1 MANAPRDPR
10 RVAFAA
16 LVTACVVVAVG
27 YTAWAGHRSR
37 SGGRPRPGGGEP
49 ITAEEAG
56 AGRALIS
63 RSGAKVMFVDGQ
75 QAQVALVPGEAPNGP
90 RTIVPM
96 RCRRLHFAA
105 ARGLCMAEHPGFM
118 PTYHLYVFG
127 PDFQILWTTPLGGLP
142 TRARVSPNGR
152 YGATTVFLSGHSY
165 AAGSFSTETVL
176 LDLATG
182 AKLGNLEEFTVSL
195 NGRPFKARDFN
206 FWGVTF
212 AADDKRFYTT
222 LGTGGQTYLVEGDI
236 AARHMRVLR
245 SNVECPSLSP
255 DGTRLAFKKR
265 VGGGL
270 RGPVWQFHVL
280 DLATM
285 AETPL
290 AETRSVDDQVEWL
303 DDHEVLYQIL
313 PDLWTVPA
321 DGSGEPRWFMRWALS
336 PAVIRTAITPP
347 QTAIRTPSLPSTD
360 VGVTMS
366 ATPNPV
372 HVGQALTYTVTV
384 SNRGPAAASDFAI
397 DVRLPLTV
405 RFGTLGQGS
414 PPNTPHG
421 CSVQGGQVRCTV
433 ARLPSTELWSVEFT
447 VIPNAPGVVRSRVT
461 VHGAQPDPAPG
472 NDSTTVETG
481 VIAPESASH

>member
-1 MANAPRDPR
+1 MAHAPRLDPR
-10 RVAFAA
+10 RMAFIA
-16 LVTACVVVAVG
+16 LVTACVSAAVG
-27 YTAWAGHRSR
+27 YTARAVYRSR
-37 SGGRPRPGGGEP
+37 SGARPGSGAPVAPSE
-49 ITAEEAG
+49 AE

-96 RCRRLHFAA
+96 PCRRLHFAA

-127 PDFQILWTTPLGGLP
+127 SDFQALWTARLSGLP
-142 TRARVSPNGR
+142 TRARVSPDGR

-165 AAGSFSTETVL
+165 APGSFSTETVL
-176 LDLATG
+176 LDLVTG
-182 AKLGNLEEFTVSL
+182 AKLGNVEEFTVSR
-195 NGRPFKARDFN
+195 NGQPFKAKDFN

-212 AADDKRFYTT
+212 AADGNRFYAT

-236 AARHMRVLR
+236 AARHLRVLR

-255 DGTRLAFKKR
+255 DGSRLAFKKR

-270 RGPVWQFHVL
+270 GGPVWQFHVL

-290 AETRSVDDQVEWL
+290 AETRSVDDQIEWL
-303 DDHEVLYQIL
+303 DDRRVLYGIA

-347 QTAIRTPSLPSTD
+347 RTAVRTPSLPSTD
-360 VGVTMS
+360 VAVAMS

-372 HVGQALTYTVTV
+372 RVGQDLTYTVTV
-384 SNRGPAAASDFAI
+384 SNRGPAAASDFAL
-397 DVRLPLTV
+397 DVRLPRTV
-405 RFGTLGQGS
+405 TFGTLGQGS

-421 CSVQGGQVRCTV
+421 CSVQGGQVSCTV
-433 ARLPSTELWSVEFT
+433 ALLQSTEVWRLEFS

-472 NDSTTVETG
+472 NDSATVETG
-481 VIAPESASH
+481 VIARESASH